1 MFTGYGRTVTVLTVR
16 PLYVRW
22 SLPVSSPFQ
31 DFSAECPA
39 LQYLGINEHALNVES
54 PLRHSTVT
62 WLDIFRDGSRDG
74 GPPDGEFERLKS
86 RFPRLRGCR
95 YVESGLAFSPMARA
109 QTEGV
114 SSISEATDYDL
125 PLGVSLTRL
134 WPEELS
140 ADDGSD
146 DSDYVSESQDEE
158 YSGDDVEPDQ
168 YWEYYS
174 DGERKHSPSS
184 GNTSEDEEFDY
195 EVERDEALAIF
206 ERALHGG
213 SHEGEDFDDEVE
225 RDGSDN
231 SSSYFE

>member
-1 MFTGYGRTVTVLTVR
+1 
-16 PLYVRW
+16 
-22 SLPVSSPFQ
+22 
-31 DFSAECPA
+31 
-39 LQYLGINEHALNVES
+39 
-54 PLRHSTVT
+54 
-62 WLDIFRDGSRDG
+62 
-74 GPPDGEFERLKS
+74 
-86 RFPRLRGCR
+86 
-95 YVESGLAFSPMARA
+95 MARA

-146 DSDYVSESQDEE
+146 DSDDVFESQDEE
-158 YSGDDVEPDQ
+158 YSEDDVEPDQ
-168 YWEYYS
+168 NWEYYS

-206 ERALHGG
+206 ERALHRATP
-213 SHEGEDFDDEVE
+213 EGEDFDDEV
-225 RDGSDN
+225 
-231 SSSYFE
+231 